1 MKRRQTNYDPKI
13 IEELKKLPNPI
24 HDKKH
29 NWHIYFMNDRARSNQ
44 TRFEHISRFFHE
56 LTAADIKSIPEA
68 LGTIAKLKMEKGRK
82 NTFNYYFRR
91 KSGKK
96 EYIKIAVR
104 ILDSRQRSG
113 AVKTIVVT
121 KTIK

>member
-44 TRFEHISRFFHE
+44 TRFEHISRLVHE
-56 LTAADIKSIPEA
+56 LTAKDIKSIREELA
-68 LGTIAKLKMEKGRK
+68 NSAILKKEKGRRD
-82 NTFNYYFRR
+82 TFNYYIPR
-91 KSGKK
+91 KGNKRQYVKVSIRIVDWK
-96 EYIKIAVR
+96 ERMAE
-104 ILDSRQRSG
+104 
-113 AVKTIVVT
+113 VKTIVAT
-121 KTIK
+121 NKLK